1 MLELEGHLEDRAF
14 DDELLAIAQDLLGQQ
29 VLVHKHVEENDHA
42 LRLEGPT
49 VARRRRKNRSR
60 NSCTPPPRE
69 TSTLPSNWRTR
80 QSPTEAQKEKFMK
93 LTLNS
98 SSNSGMT
105 LENRKTKSWNVSTS
119 VRPRLDIDHGRLDV
133 QNLTPEM
140 AKYLVEDL
148 GEL

>member
-1 MLELEGHLEDRAF
+1 M
-14 DDELLAIAQDLLGQQ
+14 
-29 VLVHKHVEENDHA
+29 N
-42 LRLEGPT
+42 
-49 VARRRRKNRSR
+49 
-60 NSCTPPPRE
+60 
-69 TSTLPSNWRTR
+69 
-80 QSPTEAQKEKFMK
+80 